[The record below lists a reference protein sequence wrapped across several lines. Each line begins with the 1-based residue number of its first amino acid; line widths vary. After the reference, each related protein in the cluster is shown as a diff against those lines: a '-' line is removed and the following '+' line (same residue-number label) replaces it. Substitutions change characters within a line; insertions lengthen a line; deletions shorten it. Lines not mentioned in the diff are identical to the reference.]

1 METVKSGVPIYEN
14 SAAFL
19 LETAQNL
26 QRCYE
31 HSPPAVFPLPTL
43 LPPQHRN
50 LPIPIGRSR
59 YTPLTLCGAALP
71 PLRKTM
77 LRPVKVSP
85 AISENLLL
93 QRLTKGGFEICTA
106 EYELSAFSSLA
117 GYNWFGFKC
126 FSELMS

>member
-1 METVKSGVPIYEN
+1 METVKSRIPIYEN
-14 SAAFL
+14 NAAFL
-19 LETAQNL
+19 IETAQNL

-31 HSPPAVFPLPTL
+31 DSPHAMHPTPAL
-43 LPPQHRN
+43 LLSQHQS
-50 LPIPIGRSR
+50 LSSPIGGSR
-59 YTPLTLCGAALP
+59 YAPLTLCRAALP
-71 PLRKTM
+71 LLNKTM
-77 LRPVKVSP
+77 PRPVKVSL

-117 GYNWFGFKC
+117 GCNWFGFKC